1 MKTKGFTLVEL
12 LVVIAILAILA
23 TVSVVGYT
31 SFIDRANMS
40 NAQTEADQIKSIV
53 ENALLADDY
62 VQLVDGES
70 GIYAEKVSGTITF
83 KTGVAPTTAGKT
95 TFDAT
100 DDISELVVSGVSTLV
115 ADVTNNVLTY
125 TNYGYEVNVMTR
137 AAEKAE

>member
-53 ENALLADDY
+53 ENSILVDDY
-62 VQLVDGES
+62 VILNSHATNGVYYVKSTGKFVKADPAADGLN
-70 GIYAEKVSGTITF
+70 G
-83 KTGVAPTTAGKT
+83 
-95 TFDAT
+95 FDAT
-100 DDISELVVSGVSTLV
+100 DDIAELEGTLTV
-115 ADVTNNVLTY
+115 NDDGTLTY
-125 TNYGYEVNVMTR
+125 TNYGYAVNVMTR
-137 AAEKAE
+137 AATKAPAAN